1 MAANTKN
8 KFPAD
13 KSGTKYADFRNT
25 RRVTQHK
32 SKTADLNRPPA
43 TPNEGQ
49 AKTS

>member
-32 SKTADLNRPPA
+32 TKTADLARPPA
-43 TPNEGQ
+43 TPDEALG
-49 AKTS
+49 KTS

>member
-25 RRVTQHK
+25 RRFSSQ
-32 SKTADLNRPPA
+32 SKTKTGTESRQPA
-43 TPNEGQ
+43 TSEQTTGR
-49 AKTS
+49 